1 MEYRQNAY
9 YLFNKENNIHTYP
22 FHTCPN
28 PFPVREML
36 NIHTDRCEQGVNI
49 YVYELIKTK

>member
-1 MEYRQNAY
+1 MTKNTSDEKN
-9 YLFNKENNIHTYP
+9 LVFPIYP
-22 FHTCPN
+22 LHTCPN